1 MVRSVVAALAVA
13 LVATPSSVEGYAKY
27 VKLIPNGGNVP
38 DSPNIGHLDPA
49 GETGLSDFGEAFS
62 KAGNAWTTALC
73 QEDTDGD
80 GYTNGQELGDPCCTW
95 TTSNTAGLITDGVSH
110 PSDKTKIPTSSTL
123 LAGCTSGGGGGGAS
137 TNSTGSGDSV
147 GDVVGTVAPAGPST
161 GGMPP
166 DDDEDD
172 SSESAVLTAG
182 ASVTTFSSVAVG
194 LAAAVAAAVAL

>member
-1 MVRSVVAALAVA
+1 MVRPVVAALAVIFV
-13 LVATPSSVEGYAKY
+13 VAPAAVQGYAKY

-38 DSPNIGHLDPA
+38 DAPNVGHLDAA
-49 GETGLSDFGEAFS
+49 GETGLSTFGEAFS

-95 TTSNTAGLITDGVSH
+95 TTSNSAGLVTDGVSH
-110 PSDKTKIPTSSTL
+110 PADASKVPTSSTL
-123 LAGCTSGGGGGGAS
+123 KAGCSGSSTATS
-137 TNSTGSGDSV
+137 TNSTGSTTGDAV
-147 GDVVGTVAPAGPST
+147 GDVVGTVAPADSTT

-182 ASVTTFSSVAVG
+182 ASVATMSSVAM
-194 LAAAVAAAVAL
+194 AVATALVVAVAL

>member
-1 MVRSVVAALAVA
+1 MARSVVAALAVSFV
-13 LVATPSSVEGYAKY
+13 VAPAAVQGYAKY

-38 DSPNIGHLDPA
+38 DTPNVGHLDAA
-49 GETGLSDFGEAFS
+49 GETGVNDFGEAFA
-62 KAGNAWTTALC
+62 KAGEAWTTALC

-110 PSDKTKIPTSSTL
+110 PADASKVPTSSTL
-123 LAGCTSGGGGGGAS
+123 KAGCSSGTSTSTG
-137 TNSTGSGDSV
+137 TNSTGSTGDSV
-147 GDVVGTVAPAGPST
+147 GDVVGTVAPADFTT

-182 ASVTTFSSVAVG
+182 ASMTTMSSVAVV
-194 LAAAVAAAVAL
+194 VAAALATAVAL